1 MPKKLEKTDTTPSL
15 GFEAKLWA
23 TAAALRNNIE
33 VTEHKHAV
41 LGLVFLM
48 CRASSGERDTAA

>member
-23 TAAALRNNIE
+23 TAAALRNNME
-33 VTEHKHAV
+33 VTEYKQVV
-41 LGLVFLM
+41 LDLTFLQ
-48 CRASSGERDTAA
+48 CCASSGERDTAA